1 MMGGAVAA
9 SAVAVRAQQG
19 ERLRRLGALA
29 RSAAAE
35 LETGFLRVRLQ
46 DFVAG
51 AICSILSIAYS
62 LSYATLIFSGPLSQW
77 LGYGIAV
84 GLLSASIG
92 ALLIGL
98 RSSLPIAVAGPD
110 SPTSAVL
117 AVLVAGFV
125 HRLVAQGATEDLL
138 MPAILLMALATALTG
153 AALLVLGVTRAGR
166 AIRFVPYPVIGGFL
180 GATGWLI
187 VVGGAQVT
195 TGQPVTIDS
204 AAVLL
209 SSAAGAKLLA
219 GTAVA
224 LALFLGR
231 HWLRSSF
238 ALPGLL
244 LAGVLAVHLA
254 LLAFGVPLAEAQA
267 SGWMFTPQSHVGL
280 ASPWHGDELRRFPW
294 EALPALAGDILSVVF
309 VAAIAVLL
317 NTTGIEIAARRE
329 ADLDREL
336 KSHGIANLVIAA
348 LGGYI
353 SVTSLSRTTVN
364 YLAGATGRLS
374 AITVAA
380 ISAAVIAADAS
391 FLGYVPKCVLGGLL
405 FYLGADLIYR
415 WLVDSSR
422 RLAFLEYL
430 SLLAIALIIIQWG
443 FVAGLLIGVVIGC
456 AIFAFSAS
464 RIPVIKFSFDGSE
477 YRSSLDRGPEELAVL
492 IDHGGDLQGMSLQ
505 GYLFF
510 GSASR
515 LHEHVKTL
523 LVARPRCRFLL
534 FDLRLVTGI
543 DSSATNSF
551 RQIKQAA
558 DGCAT
563 RLVLVNMTR
572 EIESAFR
579 ITGAISDDVLVTDNL
594 DRALELCE
602 NAIIA
607 AHQGPGSEARS
618 LREWLVRMVGTEH
631 AHQLAKDCRRL
642 EVAAGD
648 VIVRQGDAAE
658 SMYFILEGRVSVV
671 VNGGGRPKV
680 RVRSL
685 GAHTMIGEM
694 GLIAGQAR
702 SATIEAELASV
713 LYVLEADAFDRV
725 RRTNPA
731 LFQALLAYV
740 VTVMAER
747 LSFANRT
754 IEALRR

>member
-84 GLLSASIG
+84 GLLSAWIG

-224 LALFLGR
+224 LALFL
-231 HWLRSSF
+231 
-238 ALPGLL
+238 
-244 LAGVLAVHLA
+244 
-254 LLAFGVPLAEAQA
+254 
-267 SGWMFTPQSHVGL
+267 
-280 ASPWHGDELRRFPW
+280 
-294 EALPALAGDILSVVF
+294 
-309 VAAIAVLL
+309 AAIGCAAPSRCPACCWRACWRSISRCSRSASRWPRPRRAAGCSRRSRMLGSRRPGMATSCADFRGGVARVGWRHPL
-317 NTTGIEIAARRE
+317 GRIEAGSRYCSTPPVKIAARRE

-415 WLVDSSR
+415 WLVEFVAPTCVPRISVAARDRTHHHPVGLRRRSPDRRSHRLRHFRVQRQPDPGDQVQFR
-422 RLAFLEYL
+422 RLGV
-430 SLLAIALIIIQWG
+430 SLI
-443 FVAGLLIGVVIGC
+443 
-456 AIFAFSAS
+456 
-464 RIPVIKFSFDGSE
+464 
-477 YRSSLDRGPEELAVL
+477 
-492 IDHGGDLQGMSLQ
+492 
-505 GYLFF
+505 
-510 GSASR
+510 
-515 LHEHVKTL
+515 T
-523 LVARPRCRFLL
+523 RPRARGT
-534 FDLRLVTGI
+534 RRAPSITAVTCK
-543 DSSATNSF
+543 A
-551 RQIKQAA
+551 
-558 DGCAT
+558 
-563 RLVLVNMTR
+563 
-572 EIESAFR
+572 
-579 ITGAISDDVLVTDNL
+579 
-594 DRALELCE
+594 
-602 NAIIA
+602 
-607 AHQGPGSEARS
+607 
-618 LREWLVRMVGTEH
+618 
-631 AHQLAKDCRRL
+631 
-642 EVAAGD
+642 
-648 VIVRQGDAAE
+648 
-658 SMYFILEGRVSVV
+658 
-671 VNGGGRPKV
+671 
-680 RVRSL
+680 
-685 GAHTMIGEM
+685 
-694 GLIAGQAR
+694 
-702 SATIEAELASV
+702 
-713 LYVLEADAFDRV
+713 
-725 RRTNPA
+725 
-731 LFQALLAYV
+731 
-740 VTVMAER
+740 
-747 LSFANRT
+747 
-754 IEALRR
+754 